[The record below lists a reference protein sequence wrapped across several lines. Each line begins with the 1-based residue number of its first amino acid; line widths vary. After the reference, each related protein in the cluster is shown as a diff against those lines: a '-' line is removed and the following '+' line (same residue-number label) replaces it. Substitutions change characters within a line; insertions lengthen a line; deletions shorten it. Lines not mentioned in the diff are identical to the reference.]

1 MLKHNNRQ
9 SICISE
15 FTCRRCRT
23 KPRSALKVFICYL
36 PCLASGWT
44 PYSTAA
50 ICPFPHSSTFQYV
63 CHCVRV
69 IENLSAVC
77 IHLVILK
84 SLSFC
89 FSGEQLWVNHHT
101 VGGLKWTRWS
111 LIHIDRLYCSEIW
124 GCDWR
129 AHPKV
134 SQQFYFQKPFMHFRV
149 GGFSRNSV
157 AGRVEALLQPLS

>member
-1 MLKHNNRQ
+1 MLKHNYRQ
-9 SICISE
+9 SVCISK
-15 FTCRRCRT
+15 FNCCHFRT
-23 KPRSALKVFICYL
+23 EPRSALYFICYL
-36 PCLASGWT
+36 PCLALSWT
-44 PYSTAA
+44 HSTAT
-50 ICPFPHSSTFQYV
+50 ICLFPHGSIFQYV

-69 IENLSAVC
+69 IEHPTAVR
-77 IHLVILK
+77 IHFVILK

-101 VGGLKWTRWS
+101 VGGLKWTRRS

-129 AHPKV
+129 AHLKV
-134 SQQFYFQKPFMHFRV
+134 SQQFYFQKPFIHFRV